1 MKNAL
6 VKAHLALLA
15 VNIIYGANY
24 VVAKDVMPAYLNP
37 ISFVMARVVGALIL
51 FWILNRFVGLDK
63 VKSKD
68 LILLMFC
75 GLFGVALNQLF
86 FFEGLSMTSPV
97 NASIIM
103 PTTPIIVV
111 ILSYFM
117 LKEKISKNRLIGI
130 SIGLIGAL
138 GIVLLGAGVFS
149 GKTSVNAD
157 SLGDLF
163 ILINATSYALYLVLV
178 KPLMQRYSPL
188 TVISYVFLFG
198 SAFVVPYA
206 FSDFTSQDWNMP
218 GIIYLEIAFVI
229 ICVTFFAYLLNIFAL
244 KTVSPAVSS
253 SYIYLQPLLSLFFTW
268 IHDESTGGNML
279 GSLEPLHAVFALMIV
294 AGVYITSKEAKK
306 A

>member
-1 MKNAL
+1 MNNAL
-6 VKAHLALLA
+6 IKAHLALLA

-37 ISFVMARVVGALIL
+37 ISFVMARILGALVM

-63 VKSKD
+63 VKPKD
-68 LILLMFC
+68 FIRLLFC

-97 NASIIM
+97 NAAIIM
-103 PTTPIIVV
+103 PCTPIIVV
-111 ILSYFM
+111 VLSFFI
-117 LKEKISKNRLIGI
+117 LKESLSRNRLIGI
-130 SIGLIGAL
+130 SLGLAGALGVILIGA
-138 GIVLLGAGVFS
+138 FS
-149 GKTSVNAD
+149 DGKDINANG
-157 SLGDLF
+157 LGDLF

-178 KPLMQRYSPL
+178 KPLMKRYSPL

-206 FSDFTSQDWNMP
+206 FSDFTAQNWEMP
-218 GIIYLEIAFVI
+218 TDIYVKIAFVV
-229 ICVTFFAYLLNIFAL
+229 ICVTFLAYLLNIFAL

-253 SYIYLQPLLSLFFTW
+253 SYIYLQPLLSLLFTW
-268 IHDESTGGNML
+268 MHDEITGGNML
-279 GSLEPLHAVFALMIV
+279 GTLVPLHAVFALMIV
-294 AGVYITSKEAKK
+294 AGVYITSREARK